1 MIATNDVR
9 PVVAGIDG
17 TEAAI
22 DAARFAAV
30 AGAATG
36 SPLVLVA
43 VTGDGDP
50 VLDQEYARD
59 SLRAAARAVA
69 EMNIGVDVTSE
80 VLDGEVEDVLR
91 KRSADAALMVLGS
104 RRKGFAAR
112 LVFGS
117 TTGAL
122 ARSAHCP
129 VAVAP
134 PDPAPEVVGERPVVA
149 LVVENTDPIA
159 METAIDAARARNAE
173 LLVLAAGEDPE
184 PSVERIREMADDMVV
199 DGITVRGR
207 VPNQLEH
214 LAGRLA
220 VVVVEG
226 PRTGNH
232 SLRPIARSVLFDGR
246 FPVLIVPAADGVLA
260 TAG

>member
-1 MIATNDVR
+1 MNTTNDVR

-22 DAARFAAV
+22 EAARFAAV
-30 AGAATG
+30 AAAATE
-36 SPLVLVA
+36 SPLLLVA

-59 SLRAAARAVA
+59 SLRAAGRAV
-69 EMNIGVDVTSE
+69 EQLGLGVDTTSE
-80 VLDGEVEDVLR
+80 VLDGPVDDALR
-91 KRSADAALMVLGS
+91 KQSADAGLVVLGS

-134 PDPAPEVVGERPVVA
+134 AEPAPEVVGARPVVA
-149 LVVENTDPIA
+149 LVAENIDQVA
-159 METAIDAARARNAE
+159 MEMAIDAARARDAE
-173 LLVLAAGEDPE
+173 LLVLAAGTEPE
-184 PSVERIREMADDMVV
+184 PIMDRIRELAADLDV

-207 VPNQLEH
+207 VPSQLQY

-220 VVVVEG
+220 LVVVEG

-232 SLRPIARSVLFDGR
+232 SLRPVAREVLFDGR

-260 TAG
+260 TA

>member
-1 MIATNDVR
+1 MNATNDVR
-9 PVVAGIDG
+9 PVIAGIDG

-22 DAARFAAV
+22 EAARFAAL
-30 AGAATG
+30 AAAATG
-36 SPLVLVA
+36 SPLLMVA

-59 SLRAAARAVA
+59 SLRAAGRAVA
-69 EMNIGVDVTSE
+69 ELGLDVDMTSE
-80 VLDGEVEDVLR
+80 VLDGPVDDALR
-91 KRSADAALMVLGS
+91 KRSADAGLIVLGS

-134 PDPAPEVVGERPVVA
+134 AEPAPEVVGVRPVVA
-149 LVVENTDPIA
+149 LVAENTDQVAI
-159 METAIDAARARNAE
+159 ETAIDAARARNAE
-173 LLVLAAGEDPE
+173 LLVLAAGEQPDPI
-184 PSVERIREMADDMVV
+184 VDRIRELADDLAV

-207 VPNQLEH
+207 VPNQLQH

-220 VVVVEG
+220 VVVLEG

-246 FPVLIVPAADGVLA
+246 FPVLIVPATDGVLA
-260 TAG
+260 PA